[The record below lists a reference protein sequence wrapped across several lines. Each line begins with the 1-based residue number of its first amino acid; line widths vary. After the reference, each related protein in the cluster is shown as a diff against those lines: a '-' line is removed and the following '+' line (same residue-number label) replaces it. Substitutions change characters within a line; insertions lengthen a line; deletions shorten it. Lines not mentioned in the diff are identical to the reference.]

1 MKVKFDSANASFEEP
16 DSFIQIFGQVIFSD
30 GSRAKIMLLFFLLED
45 FQIREEKPSPELK

>member
-30 GSRAKIMLLFFLLED
+30 GIKGQNNVAFLSLGRFPNSR
-45 FQIREEKPSPELK
+45 REIIT